1 MLCHPT
7 KGLAPLPLPPQAQF
21 CSGLCE
27 PDGLVTSDS
36 HPWLGSWQS
45 CPRLPV
51 SNQCP
56 QSLHKLSNAWSRQAS
71 KPPHAHQPWGHHSR
85 PDAAQTR
92 MDAPSPPVGS
102 ASPQDAQALPPL
114 WHCRGQ
120 ISTNTPSSLLFLACA
135 LFPLD
140 NTMLGAAPPR
150 AALGFWSPFSA
161 LAPEPRRRCQ
171 GQSTH
176 RKGGGCCSKSHQK
189 RVPWEQR
196 PGQERQKPHPG
207 HQAPRELDSGGPGRG
222 RSKEDVGTPRRTW
235 ALRGPPAAHKERDGA
250 GSRQQGPH

>member
-1 MLCHPT
+1 MLCHPP

-21 CSGLCE
+21 CSGSCE

-36 HPWLGSWQS
+36 HPGQGSWLS

-56 QSLHKLSNAWSRQAS
+56 QSLHKLSNAWSRQAP
-71 KPPHAHQPWGHHSR
+71 KLPHAHQPWGHHSR

-92 MDAPSPPVGS
+92 TDAPSPPVGS
-102 ASPQDAQALPPL
+102 ASPQDAQALPTL

-150 AALGFWSPFSA
+150 AALGFWLPFSA

-176 RKGGGCCSKSHQK
+176 RKAGGVALKVTRRGS
-189 RVPWEQR
+189 
-196 PGQERQKPHPG
+196 PGNKDQGRRDRNLTQGISLPG
-207 HQAPRELDSGGPGRG
+207 SSTQAGL
-222 RSKEDVGTPRRTW
+222 DVGAPRRTW
-235 ALRGPPAAHKERDGA
+235 ALQGPPAAHKELEGA